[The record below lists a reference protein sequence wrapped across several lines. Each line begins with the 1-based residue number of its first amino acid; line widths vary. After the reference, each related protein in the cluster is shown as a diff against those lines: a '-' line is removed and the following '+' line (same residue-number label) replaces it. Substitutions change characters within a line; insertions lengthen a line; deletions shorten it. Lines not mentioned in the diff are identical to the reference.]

1 MPSSA
6 NSADVDTV
14 IIFTANIEKLA
25 GFYRSAFDLGEP
37 QTASQEH
44 IGFRL
49 PSLYL
54 GFDRMDE
61 ARNVAGGISLW
72 FRVDDVDATYARLL
86 ELGATTRYAP
96 VVKPFGGR
104 LASVYDPDGN
114 LIGISE
120 RKTA

>member
-61 ARNVAGGISLW
+61 ARNVAGGISL
-72 FRVDDVDATYARLL
+72 FRRVLQGFLQTDIHK
-86 ELGATTRYAP
+86 E
-96 VVKPFGGR
+96 
-104 LASVYDPDGN
+104 
-114 LIGISE
+114 
-120 RKTA
+120 KTAKKTE